1 MGHKMAIKHLE
12 EYYKKV
18 CGDYT
23 EMLQTLTDM
32 EEALNNNLVSD
43 EQMNQLKQMIEPL
56 KNNYMT
62 LSWVMYLLYQPSRKE
77 KFKKYDKQMSKFKS
91 DKDVTRSKEGVL
103 EQNQNILKE
112 IQNHKFV
119 GQ

>member
-1 MGHKMAIKHLE
+1 MAIKHLE

-18 CGDYT
+18 CDDYT

-32 EEALNNNLVSD
+32 EEAFNNNLVSD

-62 LSWVMYLLYQPSRKE
+62 LSWVMYLLYQPARKE
-77 KFKKYDKQMSKFKS
+77 KFSKYDRQMAKFKS
-91 DKDVTRSKEGVL
+91 DKDITRDKDHVL
-103 EQNQNILKE
+103 KQDEFILNE
-112 IQNHKFV
+112 MRNHQFK
-119 GQ
+119 